1 MEPGKPDSKRYAR
14 RDQGH
19 LETQPDHR
27 HSRSHF
33 SRRTRHKTSTGGAQ
47 PLPEMPS
54 FKQHNHM
61 NINQIKQSKFLARAD
76 VNPPILVTIKG
87 VVQDNVAKESEPAE
101 FKYCLTF
108 TNHAK
113 PMVLNNTNAQIIAQI
128 LKSEETDDW
137 VGKQIVLYDD
147 PNVSFGGKLVG
158 GIRVRAP
165 RTKTPPAPPVAPPPA
180 PVAPVYEEASDEEPP
195 F

>member
-1 MEPGKPDSKRYAR
+1 
-14 RDQGH
+14 
-19 LETQPDHR
+19 
-27 HSRSHF
+27 
-33 SRRTRHKTSTGGAQ
+33 
-47 PLPEMPS
+47 
-54 FKQHNHM
+54 M
-61 NINQIKQSKFLARAD
+61 NIHQIKQSKFLARTD

-87 VVQDNVAKESEPAE
+87 VMQENVAKESEPAE

-108 TNHAK
+108 TNCAK
-113 PMVLNNTNAQIIAQI
+113 PMVLNNTNAQIIASI

-137 VGKQIVLYDD
+137 VGQKIVLYDD

-165 RTKTPPAPPVAPPPA
+165 RINAVTGPAKPPVAP
-180 PVAPVYEEASDEEPP
+180 VAPPEPEPESAYIDVDTDSP